1 MEARMDFDG
10 YRIEVRPEDGEHAAF
25 LLEVPTIS
33 AYGAS
38 PADAIVALGEAYA
51 AVKRVMT
58 DRGLTLP
65 QPVDQ
70 RRFSGRFNVR
80 VSPDLHRELVLCAKR
95 EGRNLNAEVA
105 ALLAQG
111 VAGRREQAEAAGIE
125 DAQPRATRSRRGA
138 SSAG

>member
-1 MEARMDFDG
+1 MDFDG
-10 YRIEVRPEDGEHAAF
+10 YRIEVKPEDGEHIAF

-38 PADAIVALGEAYA
+38 PAEAIEALGEAYA

-58 DRGLTLP
+58 DRGLALP

-70 RRFSGRFNVR
+70 RSFSGRFNVR
-80 VSPDLHRELVLCAKR
+80 ISPDLHRELVLYAKR
-95 EGRNLNAEVA
+95 DGRNLNAEVA

-111 VAGRREQAEAAGIE
+111 VARRREQAEAAGIE
-125 DAQPRATRSRRGA
+125 NTQRATRSRRGA